1 MGQMVLLEEGLSTRL
16 VLQPG
21 NCGLVDRLRRV
32 HLYFISQDDQVITQ
46 DVQNVDRQQMQ
57 IQVVPAEQ
65 HQQNWRNEVTC
76 SGSST

>member
-21 NCGLVDRLRRV
+21 NCALVDHLRRV

-46 DVQNVDRQQMQ
+46 DVQNVDRQQTQ

-65 HQQNWRNEVTC
+65 HQQNWRN
-76 SGSST
+76 